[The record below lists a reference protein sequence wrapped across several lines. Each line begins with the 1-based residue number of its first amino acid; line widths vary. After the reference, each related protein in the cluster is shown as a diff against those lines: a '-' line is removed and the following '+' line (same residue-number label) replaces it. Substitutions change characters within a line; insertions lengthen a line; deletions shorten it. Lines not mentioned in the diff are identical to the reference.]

1 MIVPRH
7 RRLVLATL
15 RYVGWPLLA
24 LLIYDVIIVIAYKAG
39 YLHWA
44 SLNLIPVSLLGSV
57 ISILVAFRNTTSYAR
72 WWEART
78 LWGAIVNN
86 SRSWGRQ
93 VTTAMRTTPGV
104 PTSEIHE
111 AQKKMIYYQVAWVH
125 ALRQHLRRLEPW
137 EEIAPFLSQDEIA
150 ELRSQKNVPVAIQQW
165 QSRLLSSTLEKGWID
180 VAGWRA
186 MDESLNDLV
195 DAQGGAERIKNTPM
209 PRQYDYLP
217 QLCVQIF
224 CILLPLSMGASMGWF
239 TPLGS
244 AVVGFIF
251 LALDK
256 IGRDLEDPFDNTVHD
271 IPLTSISRTI
281 EINLRQ
287 MLGETELP
295 PQTVPVND
303 VLW

>member
-7 RRLVLATL
+7 RQLVLGTL

-24 LLIYDVIIVIAYKAG
+24 LLVYDVSIVVAYKQG

-44 SLNLIPVSLLGSV
+44 ALNLIPVSLLGSV

-93 VTTAMRTTPGV
+93 VTTAIRPPAGIQ
-104 PTSEIHE
+104 TSEFHE
-111 AQKKMIYYQVAWVH
+111 TRQRMIYYQIAWVH

-137 EEIAPFLSQDEIA
+137 EEIAPFLSQAELA

-165 QSRLLSSTLEKGWID
+165 QSRLLNDALEKNWID
-180 VAGWRA
+180 MTKWRA

-209 PRQYDYLP
+209 PRQYDYIP

-224 CILLPLSMGASMGWF
+224 CVVLPLAMGASMGWF

-244 AVVGFIF
+244 ALVGFIF

-256 IGRDLEDPFDNTVHD
+256 IGRDLEDPFDNTVYD
-271 IPLTSISRTI
+271 IPLTSIARTI

-295 PQTVPVND
+295 PQIVPVNN

>member
-1 MIVPRH
+1 MIAPR
-7 RRLVLATL
+7 RRQHVLMTL
-15 RYVGWPLLA
+15 QYVGWPLLA
-24 LLIYDVIIVIAYKAG
+24 LVVYDVSVVIAYKNG

-44 SLNLIPVSLLGSV
+44 ALNQIPVSLLGSV
-57 ISILVAFRNTTSYAR
+57 ISILVTFRNTTSYNR

-78 LWGAIVNN
+78 LWGSIVNN

-93 VTTAMRTTPGV
+93 VTTVMRQGELDDAGFSNLKRRLV
-104 PTSEIHE
+104 
-111 AQKKMIYYQVAWVH
+111 YYQIGWVH
-125 ALRQHLRRLEPW
+125 ALRQELRRLDPW
-137 EEIAPFLSQDEIA
+137 DEVLPFLPADEVTVI
-150 ELRSQKNVPVAIQQW
+150 RQSKNVAVGIQQR
-165 QSRLLSSTLEKGWID
+165 QSALLREALERGCID
-180 VAGWRA
+180 AMQWRA

-224 CILLPLSMGASMGWF
+224 CVLLPLAMGASMGWF

-287 MLGETELP
+287 MLGEENLP
-295 PQTVPVND
+295 PSVVPIQG

>member
-1 MIVPRH
+1 MIAPGQ

-24 LLIYDVIIVIAYKAG
+24 LLVYDITVVVLYKQG

-44 SLNLIPVSLLGSV
+44 ALNLIPISLLGSV
-57 ISILVAFRNTTSYAR
+57 IGILVAFRNTTSYAR

-86 SRSWGRQ
+86 SRSLARQ
-93 VTTAMRTTPGV
+93 VTTAMRSAPGASA
-104 PTSEIHE
+104 SELHE
-111 AQKKMIYYQVAWVH
+111 MQRRMIYYQIAWAH
-125 ALRQHLRRLEPW
+125 ALRLHLRRQDPW
-137 EEIAPFLSQDEIA
+137 DEIAPFLSPSEIA
-150 ELRSQKNVPVAIQQW
+150 DLRGQKNIPVAIQQW
-165 QSRLLSSTLEKGWID
+165 QSRLLSDMLDKGWID
-180 VAGWRA
+180 MTKWRA

-209 PRQYDYLP
+209 PRQYDYIP

-224 CILLPLSMGASMGWF
+224 CVVLPLAMGASMGWF

-244 AVVGFIF
+244 ALVGFVF

-271 IPLTSISRTI
+271 IPLTSIARTI

-295 PQTVPVND
+295 PPVVPVNN